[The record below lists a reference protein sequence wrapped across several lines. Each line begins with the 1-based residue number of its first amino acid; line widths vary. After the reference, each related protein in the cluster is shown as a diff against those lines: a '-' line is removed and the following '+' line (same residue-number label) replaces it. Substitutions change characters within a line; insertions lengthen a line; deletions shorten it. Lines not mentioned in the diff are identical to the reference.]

1 MTLNVIELNVFQ
13 SINDVHNRYNSKY
26 EEQINSI
33 VRVLREAV
41 SNISLNIEIEYLD
54 HNAIKW
60 WYKNEESTK
69 RILLNVIH
77 DVGEN
82 ITKILEPKI
91 GISGNLSYTTIGN
104 KHYFE
109 LHDHNSNIKE
119 LCNMI
124 RKSETL
130 KRNFDSMYKIVDDV
144 E

>member
-1 MTLNVIELNVFQ
+1 MTLNVSELNVFQ

-54 HNAIKW
+54 HDVIKW
-60 WYKNEESTK
+60 WHKNDESTK

-82 ITKILEPKI
+82 TTKILEPRI
-91 GISGNLSYTTIGN
+91 GISGNLSYTTIGG

-130 KRNFDSMYKIVDDV
+130 KRNFNLMYKIVDDV